1 MVGNGL
7 WDNEIGY
14 RDKIAGRGLCRVM
27 QRKVLI
33 VQIKK
38 NPPASSGG
46 GVLFG
51 ERKKIKNFLRGIPIK
66 GFPLGRE
73 QEMAFSP

>member
-1 MVGNGL
+1 VVGNGL

-14 RDKIAGRGLCRVM
+14 RDKIAGKGLCRMM

-33 VQIKK
+33 IQIKK
-38 NPPASSGG
+38 NSPRLWR
-46 GVLFG
+46 GVSFRG
-51 ERKKIKNFLRGIPIK
+51 AQKNFLRGIPIK

>member
-1 MVGNGL
+1 L

-14 RDKIAGRGLCRVM
+14 RDKIAGKGLCRVM

-33 VQIKK
+33 IQIKK

-46 GVLFG
+46 VSFRGAQ
-51 ERKKIKNFLRGIPIK
+51 KNKNFLRGIPIK